1 MKNLLIGNP
10 FANYA
15 KNKDYFFG
23 KNGVIGLECRK
34 NIVLPKFISLCTDLF
49 YTTCNDEKP
58 ILDINNAMNWSDFW
72 EVDKKGNLVHPRLV
86 EEWLIFH
93 FGTDRAL
100 WDLFYRRGIPEVVC
114 DKIVDGRNTL
124 MNHGGNPESTFK
136 HKVGI
141 LFIGNIKAHAAVK
154 KILAGIDFKIEC
166 VIVNGDHTSNKE
178 CKRLIKKGLKNWA
191 GKNDDD
197 AKFLILMD
205 GMGNRSL
212 SIPQIS
218 FAVYT
223 GNNPSDASF
232 DQKTA
237 RVRTEF
243 GNNKEAFVVDCSL
256 SKNFE
261 FHAEALVRQYAK
273 SKGVSDVVEVID
285 KFHQFDTF
293 MVYTLELAKLEA
305 KGYGTQDYLRPL
317 TNVDYVN
324 LCRQKSDAQIGEC
337 VWDDLKDDLVGL
349 VMNETTKKLNGKP
362 EIEIESGA
370 KGTHTIERKTKKNED
385 EDEGKKKDRTPTP
398 PEKKVILEMVKDIFV
413 PGFCMAYSV
422 DGEDAA
428 HPVVDRWNFF
438 REMWIDSHAK
448 KYGGEAD
455 CRTNWEWFIG
465 KVKRNAYINARLV
478 DLGKKIA
485 DESDNEFL
493 D

>member
-10 FANYA
+10 FANYV

-23 KNGVIGLECRK
+23 KNGVIGLERRK

-154 KILAGIDFKIEC
+154 KILAGVDFKIEC

-324 LCRQKSDAQIGEC
+324 LCRQKNDAQIGEC
-337 VWDDLKDDLVGL
+337 VWEDLADDLDGL
-349 VMNETTKKLNGKP
+349 IMNEATKKLNGKK
-362 EIEIESGA
+362 EIETTNGPT
-370 KGTHTIERKTKKNED
+370 GTHVIERTGGGEREDKEKNNA
-385 EDEGKKKDRTPTP
+385 PVP
-398 PEKKVILEMVKDIFV
+398 PQKKVILEMVKDILV
-413 PGFCMAYSV
+413 PGFCMAYEV
-422 DGEDAA
+422 EDENKDY
-428 HPVVDRWNFF
+428 PVMDRWNCY

-448 KYGGEAD
+448 KYGGEKD
-455 CRTNWEWFIG
+455 CRANWEWFIN
-465 KVKRNAYINARLV
+465 KVKNNAYINARLTNSGKAL
-478 DLGKKIA
+478 DLTFI
-485 DESDNEFL
+485 D
-493 D
+493 